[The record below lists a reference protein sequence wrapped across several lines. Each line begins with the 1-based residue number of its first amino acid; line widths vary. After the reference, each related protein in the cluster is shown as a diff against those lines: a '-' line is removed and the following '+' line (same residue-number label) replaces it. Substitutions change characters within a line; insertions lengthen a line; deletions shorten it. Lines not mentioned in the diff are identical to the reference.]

1 MNDQKSDT
9 KSSPKVDQKDEHKPD
24 HKNDL
29 KSEPKSEPKSELK
42 AEQKS
47 EQKAEQKDEPKDEQ
61 KTDEHK
67 NLDFEQ
73 MKAKAPKLLA
83 DMVHMLITWQRM
95 GFHVPRGVR
104 NIFEFTWD
112 ELIEIAPR
120 KSFTGL
126 YCPVVK
132 SLPYEEAELAS
143 ATTSKTQKV
152 GATPSARRTNYV
164 TSLEGQPMLMKFQ
177 KRSIHLLTELLKL
190 KMKIMIDA
198 VAGPNADEIAKR
210 FLESGQQLSP
220 KSREEAVEFM
230 KEPRRKGRGAVPTA
244 PAIPITSTTQLIQQM
259 SLSCL
264 CFSLSFK
271 EVKPQKSSGGGSST
285 GQDKE
290 SILSDKFDPCPEA
303 REKLREICR
312 QIEHEKSVAI
322 AKCHVRPLILK
333 NYPTVHKSPSQA
345 LRRASLSQLAA
356 EIRRSKLKKLFFSI
370 PDGTSLIYYPSGN
383 IAVFQF
389 PICCIGKTITFLF
402 QDVPTQG
409 FLGMFSPGHSCLSYS
424 FKSSFSVALLI
435 NQQGGIVRDKYGQ
448 LTHHWNWYSRKEV
461 LQSLDFQ
468 INENL
473 KLKVLSQ
480 NSMTITFAALN
491 ENLTLSLIRPGCLHG
506 CKADKQPS
514 LKYIEADKK
523 EHWRRILIDIK
534 RRFQKTTKQF
544 INSVLMISGICCIDY
559 PPEFR
564 TKPVKCKTVDSPLQ
578 TWDRKLREEAMALVS
593 KPKEKQAVRPKS
605 LPSYHPIKRKFRP
618 PSQAK
623 EEIPD
628 GSPTLEPW
636 AIYPMDCP
644 IVLRKVLTKTNE
656 GLGCKCVVKIPLITD
671 LEFEKFITAP
681 RDPQQVIVICVL
693 SPQKHSYSPFFEW
706 SVEQVYIKMQ
716 HGRPSPCIQ
725 SKHDSYRFL
734 KYDLENPLNETPPL
748 LVQKHGVV
756 PGMVVMYAG
765 GKLLF
770 GSCVFNGYSY
780 SKKDLLKQINQVC
793 LDCKRGHFLPQSF
806 KFSPIAEPPK
816 KPSYQSIESIYT
828 TNFKECEEEQ
838 EPIVEEEV
846 LKVEEKKKPAG
857 RGKKKTKK

>member
-9 KSSPKVDQKDEHKPD
+9 KSSPKVDQKDEHKSD

-29 KSEPKSEPKSELK
+29 KNEPKSEQKTEPKT
-42 AEQKS
+42 EQKT
-47 EQKAEQKDEPKDEQ
+47 EPKTEQKDEPKDEQ
-61 KTDEHK
+61 KTEERK

-83 DMVHMLITWQRM
+83 DMVHMLISWQKM

-112 ELIEIAPR
+112 ELIEIAPK

-132 SLPYEEAELAS
+132 FLPYDEAELAG
-143 ATTSKTQKV
+143 TTSRIQKV
-152 GATPSARRTNYV
+152 GATPSARRANYV
-164 TSLEGQPMLMKFQ
+164 VSLESQPMLMKFQ

-220 KSREEAVEFM
+220 KSREEAVELM
-230 KEPRRKGRGAVPTA
+230 KEPRRKGRGAATMG

-271 EVKPQKSSGGGSST
+271 EVKPQKSSGGGSAT
-285 GQDKE
+285 GQDKD

-312 QIEHEKSVAI
+312 QIEHEKSEAI
-322 AKCHVRPLILK
+322 AKGHMRPLILK

-389 PICCIGKTITFLF
+389 PMCCIGKAITFLF

-409 FLGMFSPGHSCLSYS
+409 LLGMCSPGHSCLSYS
-424 FKSSFSVALLI
+424 FKSSFSVALLM
-435 NQQGGIVRDKYGQ
+435 NQSGGMVRDKTGH
-448 LTHHWNWYSRKEV
+448 LTHRWNWYSRKEV

-468 INENL
+468 INEQL

-491 ENLTLSLIRPGCLHG
+491 ETITLSLIRPGCLHG
-506 CKADKQPS
+506 CKADKQLT
-514 LKYIEADKK
+514 LKSIEADEK
-523 EHWRRILIDIK
+523 EHWRRSLIDIK
-534 RRFQKTTKQF
+534 RRFEKTIKQF

-564 TKPVKCKTVDSPLQ
+564 TKPVKCKKAESPLQ
-578 TWDRKLREEAMALVS
+578 TWDRKLREEAMASVS
-593 KPKEKQAVRPKS
+593 KPKEKRAVRPTS
-605 LPSYHPIKRKFRP
+605 LPSYHPLKRKFRP
-618 PSQAK
+618 PSRAK
-623 EEIPD
+623 EESPD
-628 GSPTLEPW
+628 VSPTLEPW
-636 AIYPMDCP
+636 AIFPMDCP
-644 IVLRKVLTKTNE
+644 IVLRKVLTKTND

-706 SVEQVYIKMQ
+706 SVEQLYIKLQ

-780 SKKDLLKQINQVC
+780 SKKDLMKQINQVC
-793 LDCKRGHFLPQSF
+793 LDCRRGHFLPQSF

-828 TNFKECEEEQ
+828 TNVKEYEEEQ
-838 EPIVEEEV
+838 EPIVEEKIE
-846 LKVEEKKKPAG
+846 VEEKIKRAG

>member
-1 MNDQKSDT
+1 MNDQRSDT
-9 KSSPKVDQKDEHKPD
+9 KSSPKVDQKDEHKSD

-29 KSEPKSEPKSELK
+29 KSEPKPEQKTDQK
-42 AEQKS
+42 AEQK
-47 EQKAEQKDEPKDEQ
+47 AEPKDEPKDER
-61 KTDEHK
+61 KTDEYK

-83 DMVHMLITWQRM
+83 DMVQMLITWQKM

-112 ELIEIAPR
+112 ELIEIPPK

-132 SLPYEEAELAS
+132 FLPCEEAELAS
-143 ATTSKTQKV
+143 ATTSRSQKL
-152 GATPSARRTNYV
+152 GATPSGKRANYMI
-164 TSLEGQPMLMKFQ
+164 SLENQPMLMKFQ

-198 VAGPNADEIAKR
+198 VAGSSTDETAKR

-220 KSREEAVEFM
+220 KSREEAVELM
-230 KEPRRKGRGAVPTA
+230 KEPRRKGRGAVPTG

-271 EVKPQKSSGGGSST
+271 EVKPQKSSGLLKIKGGSSSI

-290 SILSDKFDPCPEA
+290 SILSDRFDPCPEA
-303 REKLREICR
+303 RGRLREICR
-312 QIEHEKSVAI
+312 HIEHEKSVAI

-402 QDVPTQG
+402 QDVPSQG
-409 FLGMFSPGHSCLSYS
+409 FLGMFTLGHSCLSYS

-435 NQQGGIVRDKYGQ
+435 NQEGGIVRDKYGN
-448 LTHHWNWYSRKEV
+448 LTHRWNWYSRKEV

-468 INENL
+468 INEQL

-480 NSMTITFAALN
+480 NSMTITFATLN
-491 ENLTLSLIRPGCLHG
+491 ESITLSLIRPGCLQG
-506 CKADKQPS
+506 CKADKQLT
-514 LKYIEADKK
+514 LKNIEADEK
-523 EHWRRILIDIK
+523 EHWRRCLVDIK
-534 RRFQKTTKQF
+534 RRFEKTVKQF

-564 TKPVKCKTVDSPLQ
+564 TKPVKCRMAESPIQ
-578 TWDRKLREEAMALVS
+578 TWDRKLREEAMTSFS
-593 KPKEKQAVRPKS
+593 KTKEKRIVRPTS
-605 LPSYHPIKRKFRP
+605 LPSYRPIKRKFRP
-618 PSQAK
+618 ASRAK

-628 GSPTLEPW
+628 VSPALEPW
-636 AIYPMDCP
+636 AISPTDCP
-644 IVLRKVLTKTNE
+644 IVLRKVLTKTND

-681 RDPQQVIVICVL
+681 RNPKQVIVICVL

-706 SVEQVYIKMQ
+706 SVEQLYIRMQ
-716 HGRPSPCIQ
+716 HGRPSPCVQ

-734 KYDLENPLNETPPL
+734 KYDLENPLNKTPPL

-793 LDCKRGHFLPQSF
+793 LDCKRDHFLPQSF
-806 KFSPIAEPPK
+806 KFS
-816 KPSYQSIESIYT
+816 IYT
-828 TNFKECEEEQ
+828 TSIKECEEEQ
-838 EPIVEEEV
+838 ELV
-846 LKVEEKKKPAG
+846 VEEKIEVEEKIKRAG
-857 RGKKKTKK
+857 RGKKKAKK

>member
-1 MNDQKSDT
+1 CCYI
-9 KSSPKVDQKDEHKPD
+9 KDEM
-24 HKNDL
+24 N
-29 KSEPKSEPKSELK
+29 EL
-42 AEQKS
+42 
-47 EQKAEQKDEPKDEQ
+47 
-61 KTDEHK
+61 
-67 NLDFEQ
+67 Q

-126 YCPVVK
+126 YCPVAK
-132 SLPYEEAELAS
+132 FLPYEEAELAS
-143 ATTSKTQKV
+143 ATTSRTQKV
-152 GATPSARRTNYV
+152 GATHSMRRTNYV

-198 VAGPNADEIAKR
+198 VAGLLKIK
-210 FLESGQQLSP
+210 
-220 KSREEAVEFM
+220 
-230 KEPRRKGRGAVPTA
+230 
-244 PAIPITSTTQLIQQM
+244 
-259 SLSCL
+259 
-264 CFSLSFK
+264 
-271 EVKPQKSSGGGSST
+271 GGGSST

-303 REKLREICR
+303 REKKCI
-312 QIEHEKSVAI
+312 ISTTPVAFTYCSLLEMLQLYNNLV
-322 AKCHVRPLILK
+322 AKLAQ
-333 NYPTVHKSPSQA
+333 YAPSMKQY
-345 LRRASLSQLAA
+345 LVTSTQPIRAGS
-356 EIRRSKLKKLFFSI
+356 
-370 PDGTSLIYYPSGN
+370 YPSGN

-435 NQQGGIVRDKYGQ
+435 NQQGGVVRDKYGQ

-491 ENLTLSLIRPGCLHG
+491 ESLTLSLIRPGCLHG
-506 CKADKQPS
+506 CKADKQ

-544 INSVLMISGICCIDY
+544 INSVLMISGIVIM
-559 PPEFR
+559 
-564 TKPVKCKTVDSPLQ
+564 L
-578 TWDRKLREEAMALVS
+578 
-593 KPKEKQAVRPKS
+593 
-605 LPSYHPIKRKFRP
+605 
-618 PSQAK
+618 AK

-734 KYDLENPLNETPPL
+734 KYDLENPLNKTPPL

-793 LDCKRGHFLPQSF
+793 LDCKRGHFLPQKFNLKTYSNCYFLHNLIYNFVKSSSQTDFLNHMTQKQCSYTWF
-806 KFSPIAEPPK
+806 KVPL
-816 KPSYQSIESIYT
+816 
-828 TNFKECEEEQ
+828 
-838 EPIVEEEV
+838 V
-846 LKVEEKKKPAG
+846 LL
-857 RGKKKTKK
+857 

>member
-1 MNDQKSDT
+1 CCYI
-9 KSSPKVDQKDEHKPD
+9 KDEM
-24 HKNDL
+24 N
-29 KSEPKSEPKSELK
+29 EL
-42 AEQKS
+42 QI
-47 EQKAEQKDEPKDEQ
+47 
-61 KTDEHK
+61 
-67 NLDFEQ
+67 
-73 MKAKAPKLLA
+73 KAKAPKLLA

-132 SLPYEEAELAS
+132 FLPYEEAELAS
-143 ATTSKTQKV
+143 ATTSRIQKV
-152 GATPSARRTNYV
+152 GATPSARRANYV
-164 TSLEGQPMLMKFQ
+164 TSLESQPMLMKFQ

-198 VAGPNADEIAKR
+198 VAGLLKIK
-210 FLESGQQLSP
+210 
-220 KSREEAVEFM
+220 
-230 KEPRRKGRGAVPTA
+230 
-244 PAIPITSTTQLIQQM
+244 
-259 SLSCL
+259 
-264 CFSLSFK
+264 
-271 EVKPQKSSGGGSST
+271 GGGSST

-290 SILSDKFDPCPEA
+290 SNLSDKFDPCPEA
-303 REKLREICR
+303 RGKLREICR
-312 QIEHEKSVAI
+312 QI
-322 AKCHVRPLILK
+322 
-333 NYPTVHKSPSQA
+333 
-345 LRRASLSQLAA
+345 
-356 EIRRSKLKKLFFSI
+356 
-370 PDGTSLIYYPSGN
+370 YPSGN

-409 FLGMFSPGHSCLSYS
+409 LLGMFSPGHSCLSYS
-424 FKSSFSVALLI
+424 FKSSFSVALLM
-435 NQQGGIVRDKYGQ
+435 NQQGGMVRDKYGQ

-480 NSMTITFAALN
+480 SSMTITFAASN

-506 CKADKQPS
+506 CKADKQ
-514 LKYIEADKK
+514 LKNVEADEK
-523 EHWRRILIDIK
+523 EHWRRILIGIK

-544 INSVLMISGICCIDY
+544 INSILMISGIVIM
-559 PPEFR
+559 
-564 TKPVKCKTVDSPLQ
+564 L
-578 TWDRKLREEAMALVS
+578 
-593 KPKEKQAVRPKS
+593 
-605 LPSYHPIKRKFRP
+605 
-618 PSQAK
+618 AK

-706 SVEQVYIKMQ
+706 SVEQLYIKMQ

-734 KYDLENPLNETPPL
+734 KYDLENPLNKTPPL

-806 KFSPIAEPPK
+806 KFSHMSQK
-816 KPSYQSIESIYT
+816 QCSYT
-828 TNFKECEEEQ
+828 LLKA
-838 EPIVEEEV
+838 PLV
-846 LKVEEKKKPAG
+846 LL
-857 RGKKKTKK
+857 

>member
-9 KSSPKVDQKDEHKPD
+9 KSSPKIDQKDEHKSD

-29 KSEPKSEPKSELK
+29 KSEPKSEPKTEPKTEPKS
-42 AEQKS
+42 EQKA

-61 KTDEHK
+61 KTEEHK

-83 DMVHMLITWQRM
+83 DMVHMLIAWQKM

-132 SLPYEEAELAS
+132 FLPYDEAELAS
-143 ATTSKTQKV
+143 TISRIQKV
-152 GATPSARRTNYV
+152 GATPSARRANYV
-164 TSLEGQPMLMKFQ
+164 VSLESQPMLMKFQ

-220 KSREEAVEFM
+220 KSREEAVELM
-230 KEPRRKGRGAVPTA
+230 KEPRRKGGRGAAPMG

-271 EVKPQKSSGGGSST
+271 EVKPQKSSGLLKIKGGGSTT
-285 GQDKE
+285 GQDKD
-290 SILSDKFDPCPEA
+290 SILSDRFDPCPEA
-303 REKLREICR
+303 REKLRELCR
-312 QIEHEKSVAI
+312 QI
-322 AKCHVRPLILK
+322 
-333 NYPTVHKSPSQA
+333 
-345 LRRASLSQLAA
+345 
-356 EIRRSKLKKLFFSI
+356 
-370 PDGTSLIYYPSGN
+370 
-383 IAVFQF
+383 
-389 PICCIGKTITFLF
+389 
-402 QDVPTQG
+402 
-409 FLGMFSPGHSCLSYS
+409 
-424 FKSSFSVALLI
+424 FSVALLM
-435 NQQGGIVRDKYGQ
+435 NQSGGIVRDKYGN
-448 LTHHWNWYSRKEV
+448 LTHRWNWYSRKEV

-468 INENL
+468 INEQL

-480 NSMTITFAALN
+480 SSMTITFAALN
-491 ENLTLSLIRPGCLHG
+491 ETITLSLIRPGCLHG
-506 CKADKQPS
+506 CKADKQLTVKS
-514 LKYIEADKK
+514 IEADEK
-523 EHWRRILIDIK
+523 EHWRRSLIDIK
-534 RRFQKTTKQF
+534 KRFEKTIKQF

-564 TKPVKCKTVDSPLQ
+564 TKPVKCKKAESPLQ
-578 TWDRKLREEAMALVS
+578 TWDRKLREEAMASVS
-593 KPKEKQAVRPKS
+593 KPKEKRAVRPTS
-605 LPSYHPIKRKFRP
+605 LPSYHPLKRKFRP
-618 PSQAK
+618 PSRAK

-628 GSPTLEPW
+628 VSPTPEPW
-636 AIYPMDCP
+636 AIFPMDCP
-644 IVLRKVLTKTNE
+644 IVLRKVLTKTND

-706 SVEQVYIKMQ
+706 SVEQLYIKMQ

-734 KYDLENPLNETPPL
+734 KYDLENPLNKTPPL

-780 SKKDLLKQINQVC
+780 SKKDLMKQINQVC
-793 LDCKRGHFLPQSF
+793 FDCKRGHFLPQSF

-828 TNFKECEEEQ
+828 TNVKEYEEQ
-838 EPIVEEEV
+838 EPV
-846 LKVEEKKKPAG
+846 VEEKIEVEEKIKRAS

>member
-1 MNDQKSDT
+1 RARCNPNGASDSYNFHYPT
-9 KSSPKVDQKDEHKPD
+9 HSANVIVLPLLFIVIQRSQTTE
-24 HKNDL
+24 
-29 KSEPKSEPKSELK
+29 EL
-42 AEQKS
+42 
-47 EQKAEQKDEPKDEQ
+47 
-61 KTDEHK
+61 
-67 NLDFEQ
+67 
-73 MKAKAPKLLA
+73 
-83 DMVHMLITWQRM
+83 
-95 GFHVPRGVR
+95 
-104 NIFEFTWD
+104 
-112 ELIEIAPR
+112 
-120 KSFTGL
+120 
-126 YCPVVK
+126 
-132 SLPYEEAELAS
+132 
-143 ATTSKTQKV
+143 
-152 GATPSARRTNYV
+152 
-164 TSLEGQPMLMKFQ
+164 
-177 KRSIHLLTELLKL
+177 
-190 KMKIMIDA
+190 
-198 VAGPNADEIAKR
+198 
-210 FLESGQQLSP
+210 
-220 KSREEAVEFM
+220 
-230 KEPRRKGRGAVPTA
+230 
-244 PAIPITSTTQLIQQM
+244 
-259 SLSCL
+259 
-264 CFSLSFK
+264 
-271 EVKPQKSSGGGSST
+271 SST

-290 SILSDKFDPCPEA
+290 SNLSDKFDPCPEA
-303 REKLREICR
+303 RGKLREICR

-322 AKCHVRPLILK
+322 AKCHMRPLILK
-333 NYPTVHKSPSQA
+333 NYPTIHKSPSQA

-356 EIRRSKLKKLFFSI
+356 EIRRSKLKN
-370 PDGTSLIYYPSGN
+370 YPSGN

-409 FLGMFSPGHSCLSYS
+409 LLGMFSPGHSCLSYS
-424 FKSSFSVALLI
+424 FKSSFSVALLM
-435 NQQGGIVRDKYGQ
+435 NQQGGMVRDKYGQ

-480 NSMTITFAALN
+480 SSMTITFAASN

-506 CKADKQPS
+506 CKADKQ
-514 LKYIEADKK
+514 LKNVEADEK
-523 EHWRRILIDIK
+523 EHWRRILIGIK

-544 INSVLMISGICCIDY
+544 INSILMISGICCIDY

-564 TKPVKCKTVDSPLQ
+564 TKPVKCKTADSPLQ
-578 TWDRKLREEAMALVS
+578 TWDRKLKEEAMASVS

-706 SVEQVYIKMQ
+706 SVEQLYIKMQ

-734 KYDLENPLNETPPL
+734 KYDLENPLNKTPPL

-756 PGMVVMYAG
+756 PGMVV
-765 GKLLF
+765 
-770 GSCVFNGYSY
+770 
-780 SKKDLLKQINQVC
+780 
-793 LDCKRGHFLPQSF
+793 
-806 KFSPIAEPPK
+806 
-816 KPSYQSIESIYT
+816 
-828 TNFKECEEEQ
+828 
-838 EPIVEEEV
+838 
-846 LKVEEKKKPAG
+846 
-857 RGKKKTKK
+857 